1 MTYNLIGVKN
11 MILTKC
17 NKKPQIDPNG
27 AGWPSKTGNNSG
39 KGRGNNNPK
48 NK

>member
-1 MTYNLIGVKN
+1 
-11 MILTKC
+11 MILMKC
-17 NKKPQIDPNG
+17 KNKPQIDPNG
-27 AGWPSKTGNNSG
+27 AGWPSTTGNGSG

>member
-1 MTYNLIGVKN
+1 MIWTKFKN
-11 MILTKC
+11 Q
-17 NKKPQIDPNG
+17 PQIDPKW

>member
-1 MTYNLIGVKN
+1 
-11 MILTKC
+11 MILTKK
-17 NKKPQIDPNG
+17 NNKPQRDPNG

-39 KGRGNNNPK
+39 KGRGNNKPR

>member
-1 MTYNLIGVKN
+1 
-11 MILTKC
+11 MILVKC
-17 NKKPQIDPNG
+17 GNKPQIDPNG
-27 AGWPSKTGNNSG
+27 AGWPSKTRNGSG